1 MRIFSVICM
10 LFILLGVMSIQVNAT
25 DLQSELEEGLDPE
38 QGLNSEIIDQI
49 GHYDGTV
56 TGFGN
61 RVLILFRKTLGNLNA
76 FGLNDGLR
84 TLGMILASAMLCA
97 ILEDSQSGKASVP
110 LVGGLTITAACVRP
124 IGSMIT
130 LGTDMIRELH
140 TYTGLLMPGMTG
152 LMAASGSLSA
162 TAVSGI
168 GMILFNLLLSLT
180 SGLLIPLLYLFLVL
194 GVAESSFGL
203 EQLSKLRDFLKW
215 LLVGSVKLLMWS
227 YSAILTMTGL
237 ISGTLDGQKLRSMKS
252 AISGMVPVVGN
263 IVSEASASLLSAAS
277 ILRTGVGLYG
287 VLAVFGIC
295 LAPFFRMAIQYLLLR
310 LGTGL
315 CGLLGKGGQSPLLEK
330 LCQAMGL
337 MLALTGIACL
347 LSLMIL
353 VLCIRTVSL

>member
-1 MRIFSVICM
+1 MRILAVLCV
-10 LFILLGVMSIQVNAT
+10 LLVLLGVLAIQVHAS
-25 DLQSELEEGLDPE
+25 DLQSELEEGIDPE
-38 QGLNSEIIDQI
+38 QGLNSEIIQKI
-49 GHYDGTV
+49 GHYDGAI
-56 TGFGN
+56 TGFGA
-61 RVLILFRKTLGNLNA
+61 RVLSLLSKTLGNINA
-76 FGLNDGLR
+76 LGLNDGLR
-84 TLGMILASAMLCA
+84 TLGIVLAAAMLCA
-97 ILEDSQSGKASVP
+97 VLEDRQAGKAAVP

-124 IGSMIT
+124 LGSMIT
-130 LGTDMIRELH
+130 LGTETIRELH

-152 LMAASGSLSA
+152 LMTASGSLSE

-180 SGLLIPLLYLFLVL
+180 SGLLVPLLYLFLVL

-215 LLVGSVKLLMWS
+215 LLVSGVKLLMWS

-237 ISGTLDGQKLRSMKS
+237 ISGSLDGQKLRSLRS
-252 AISGMVPVVGN
+252 AIAGMVPVVGN

-287 VLAVFGIC
+287 MLAVFGIC
-295 LAPFFRMAIQYLLLR
+295 LAPFFRMALQYLLLR

-315 CGLLGKGGQSPLLEK
+315 CGMFGKGSQSPLLEK
-330 LCQAMGL
+330 LGQAMGL

-347 LSLMIL
+347 LSLMIFI
-353 VLCIRTVSL
+353 LCIRTVNL